1 MRASSGPI
9 PVEPANYSSPAPG
22 GASAGKPAAPPIPT
36 AASAG
41 SVRQLIDLRLLLGSS
56 FSGTNPLAGQTV
68 FVMRKPIAQ
77 VLRELGVAVPTNS
90 TAAQAMKALQTQC
103 HSSQGCASV
112 IRGMGSYYVATKKLD
127 ASGNAVLSGRTETG
141 TYYVFAI
148 VPNSGGSLV
157 WDIPANLVPGEN
169 SITLSAKNAEEVR

>member
-1 MRASSGPI
+1 
-9 PVEPANYSSPAPG
+9 
-22 GASAGKPAAPPIPT
+22 
-36 AASAG
+36 
-41 SVRQLIDLRLLLGSS
+41 
-56 FSGTNPLAGQTV
+56 
-68 FVMRKPIAQ
+68 
-77 VLRELGVAVPTNS
+77 
-90 TAAQAMKALQTQC
+90 
-103 HSSQGCASV
+103 
-112 IRGMGSYYVATKKLD
+112 MGSYYVATKKLD